1 MSPPAFLPPFA
12 LPNTSPYPPAISPF
26 RPHPGLR
33 FSHCVVRSS
42 AAPSAP
48 TRPSNVSIAP
58 PQTVPYPIPT
68 GPAGASSSIVKSQSS
83 IPEIFA
89 ALAADPAFADR
100 PALIDLHHPG
110 EQSLTFSQLHDRV
123 SRFAAGLARLGL
135 CPRDVVS
142 FISENSHRWLIADLA
157 IMTRGAAAAVRGI
170 AAPLP
175 ELMYIYDHSRS
186 SALFVENTAVLDK
199 LVAAGLDRAKV
210 RFVVVLFGDV
220 DTYKDA
226 QFPVYSYNSVLEHGF
241 QPTQKELLCGTERAD
256 VATVLYTSGTTGNP
270 KGVVLTHSNILSQL
284 EDISLGGKL
293 DPVPGEVF
301 VSVLPCWHV
310 FERTAAYWVLSK
322 GVALVYSNKRRFRDD
337 LAKHKPHMLIS
348 VPRVF
353 ENLHGAIMAKLE
365 SASSVRKAIFAC
377 FFAISLAFV
386 KARRRVHQ
394 LDDSATG
401 NRGIVA
407 KLFDVLQMTLF
418 MPLYALANKLIWS
431 KIRQG
436 TGGRLRMCLSGGGS
450 IAGYLE
456 DFFECAGIDICVGY
470 GLTETAPVIANRFG
484 EHNVRG
490 STGMSL
496 PRAYVKIL
504 NTETGQTVPHGEQGT
519 LFTTGPYVFSGYLR
533 DPESTAKAFDSEGW
547 FNTGDLAYFTK
558 GGDLVIT
565 GRSKDLVVL
574 SNGENVEPGPIE
586 DVILASPLVDQV
598 MLVGQDEKALGALVI
613 PKLDYLEKE
622 GIIDSTYRQEIE
634 HLQQDTSG
642 NAAKLRQAEVELY
655 QNAELRRAITSEIT
669 SRNTERVAFRP
680 VDRVAHV
687 RVLLVPFTV
696 ENGMMTQTLKIK
708 KNIVNKVYSNEI
720 AEMYHG
726 K

>member
-1 MSPPAFLPPFA
+1 
-12 LPNTSPYPPAISPF
+12 
-26 RPHPGLR
+26 
-33 FSHCVVRSS
+33 
-42 AAPSAP
+42 
-48 TRPSNVSIAP
+48 
-58 PQTVPYPIPT
+58 
-68 GPAGASSSIVKSQSS
+68 
-83 IPEIFA
+83 
-89 ALAADPAFADR
+89 
-100 PALIDLHHPG
+100 
-110 EQSLTFSQLHDRV
+110 
-123 SRFAAGLARLGL
+123 
-135 CPRDVVS
+135 
-142 FISENSHRWLIADLA
+142 
-157 IMTRGAAAAVRGI
+157 MTRGAAAAVRGV
-170 AAPLP
+170 AAPVP
-175 ELMYIYDHSRS
+175 ELKYIYDHSRS
-186 SALFVENTAVLDK
+186 SALFVEDTAVLDR

-220 DTYKDA
+220 DSYKDA
-226 QFPVYSYNSVLEHGF
+226 QLPVYSYPHVLDLGF
-241 QPTQKELLCGTERAD
+241 QPTSEELDCGIERPD

-284 EDISLGGKL
+284 EDISLGAKL

-322 GVALVYSNKRRFRDD
+322 GVTLVYSNKRRFRED
-337 LAKHKPHMLIS
+337 LATHKPHMLIS

-353 ENLHGAIMAKLE
+353 ENLHAAITAKLE
-365 SASSVRKAIFAC
+365 AASPVRKTLFAI

-386 KARRRVHQ
+386 KARRRVRK
-394 LDDSATG
+394 LDVQSNG
-401 NRGIVA
+401 GGGVIG
-407 KLFDVLQMTLF
+407 KLVNMLQMTLL

-496 PRAYVKIL
+496 PRAHVKIVD
-504 NTETGQTVPHGEQGT
+504 TETGQTVPHGEQGT
-519 LFTTGPYVFSGYLR
+519 LFTTGPYVFSEYLR
-533 DPESTAKAFDSEGW
+533 DPEATAKSFDSEGW
-547 FNTGDLAYFTK
+547 FNTGDLAYFANE
-558 GGDLVIT
+558 GDLVIT
-565 GRSKDLVVL
+565 GRSKDVIVL
-574 SNGENVEPGPIE
+574 SNGENIEPGPIE
-586 DVILASPLVDQV
+586 DAILASPMVDQV
-598 MLVGQDEKALGALVI
+598 MMVGQDEKVLGALVV
-613 PKLDYLEKE
+613 PKLEYLEKE
-622 GIIDSTYRQEIE
+622 GMIDPAYRKEIE
-634 HLQQDTSG
+634 QLQEDSLA
-642 NAAKLRQAEVELY
+642 NATNLRKAEVEL
-655 QNAELRRAITSEIT
+655 NKNTEFRSALTSEIT
-669 SRNTERVAFRP
+669 SRNNERVSYSSN
-680 VDRVAHV
+680 DRIVHV

-708 KNIVNKVYSNEI
+708 KNIVEKVYSGEI